1 VVVVPAFSH
10 NPSPGFV
17 LSVAGVILEC
27 IETEEQSM
35 TLPPILVTG
44 GTGTLG
50 QQVVSRLQEAGR
62 DVRVLS
68 RRSRTS
74 QDGLIFATGNL
85 ATGEGLPAAVHG
97 VGTIVHCAS
106 NRNGDVEATRNL
118 VRAAAQEKQGM
129 QGNLPHLVY
138 ISIVGIDRFPRGYF
152 KAKLEAEGVITD
164 SGLPWTVLRATQFY
178 ELIARGAARLAKLPV
193 IPVPVGFVVQPV
205 DSGEVAARLAELA
218 LSEPRGRVPDMAGP
232 QILSFADLIRMYL
245 SATGRRP
252 RPVVPVWTPGIGPI
266 RAGALYPRPEAEATL
281 GHRTWSDFLASCSPG
296 KQQTAE
302 QQVAEQQT
310 GERQT
315 EVG

>member
-1 VVVVPAFSH
+1 
-10 NPSPGFV
+10 
-17 LSVAGVILEC
+17 
-27 IETEEQSM
+27 
-35 TLPPILVTG
+35 
-44 GTGTLG
+44 
-50 QQVVSRLQEAGR
+50 
-62 DVRVLS
+62 
-68 RRSRTS
+68 
-74 QDGLIFATGNL
+74 
-85 ATGEGLPAAVHG
+85 
-97 VGTIVHCAS
+97 
-106 NRNGDVEATRNL
+106 
-118 VRAAAQEKQGM
+118 
-129 QGNLPHLVY
+129 
-138 ISIVGIDRFPRGYF
+138 
-152 KAKLEAEGVITD
+152 
-164 SGLPWTVLRATQFY
+164 
-178 ELIARGAARLAKLPV
+178 V
-193 IPVPVGFVVQPV
+193 IPVPAGFVVQPV

-315 EVG
+315 EAG